1 MNSRSLRSSHSSGRH
16 TFLIFLSGLVIG
28 LVIAVV
34 VAFYIL
40 QVPTPAV
47 HSTVNK
53 AAEKPRIAPT
63 LPPSG
68 DPNAPLYGTSTNSV
82 AAPGLAPL
90 PGSAAPEM
98 VPTPAP
104 VPAPAPHLPSTS
116 KQPEVT
122 KPPTTE
128 QRSDAKAN
136 NEGKGSY
143 LLQIAA
149 YTNNEEADQQRAR
162 LAIEGY
168 EAYISSHEI
177 NGVQYYRVR
186 IGPFA
191 KMAEADA
198 LRKKLQA
205 LKIESLL
212 IRASEPS

>member
-1 MNSRSLRSSHSSGRH
+1 MNSRSLRSSHASGRH

-47 HSTVNK
+47 NNTINK
-53 AAEKPRIAPT
+53 AAEKPHVAPT

-68 DPNAPLYGTSTNSV
+68 DPNAPLYGTSTNQV
-82 AAPGLAPL
+82 ATPVLAPL
-90 PGSAAPEM
+90 PGSSVPAA

-104 VPAPAPHLPSTS
+104 LPAPASQLPSIP
-116 KQPEVT
+116 KQPA
-122 KPPTTE
+122 TE
-128 QRSDAKAN
+128 PREAKVN
-136 NEGKGSY
+136 NEVKGSY
-143 LLQIAA
+143 ILQIAA
-149 YTNNEEADQQRAR
+149 YTSNEEADQQRAR

-168 EAYISSHEI
+168 EVYISPHEI

-205 LKIESLL
+205 LKIDALL
-212 IRASEPS
+212 IKTSESS